1 MTISDEMY
9 RRIIEAVPEGI
20 WVVDSEGK
28 TLFSNRRMSEILGVD
43 FESMPEQSCF
53 GYVYPDELADA
64 QRHFA
69 RTMAGDRQPFDFRL
83 RRGDG
88 SPIWVSISCMPVR
101 GPDPA
106 IAPVGLLGL
115 FSDISE
121 RRQSEALLRESEK
134 RFRFLVDVAPV
145 MVWVADQDKLCTD
158 FNKPWLDFT
167 GRSLQQELGHGWT
180 SGVHPED
187 LDRCFASY
195 FTSFDAR
202 HDFRMEYRLR
212 RADGEYRWVLD
223 SGTPF
228 YREGEFA
235 GYIGTCID
243 VTEQK
248 LIAERTRAE
257 AALRESEERQKFLL
271 TLSDALRPLGEPI
284 SIQET
289 ATRLVGEYLTL
300 DGCGY
305 GEVDLSGETFTV
317 DRDYAAPG
325 VQSFAG
331 TFRIRNFGNVVTE
344 RCRAGQ
350 NTAVADALTDP
361 LAATPDGIDKYGRVD
376 IRAFVAIPVLKD
388 AQLKALFFGY
398 SLAVR
403 NWTRLESEL
412 MADVADRTWSAVE
425 RARGEAELRKSEER
439 LRLAAHAAR
448 FGTYDVDLVAN
459 TVYWSPELRAIIGV
473 PSDAPEKGA
482 REVPDFVHPED
493 RGRVA
498 AMFSRVFDP
507 DGGGA
512 VLDEHRII
520 RPDGSVRWVQIRGQ
534 TQFAGEGESGRP
546 VRHAGVLLDIT
557 ERKRDEERLR
567 QTQKLESVGLLAGGI
582 AHDFNNLLTG
592 IVGYAS
598 LVLDE
603 IPPGPAAKIREVI
616 AGAERAAHLTRQLL
630 AYSGKGQFKVQDVDV
645 SRAVQEIADLAQ
657 FSIPKSVQL
666 SVNVEKRLPLV
677 RMDPGQ
683 LQQILMNLVI
693 NAGEAVGEGV
703 PGRITVGTSMRDL
716 ETAFTDAR
724 GEQVAAGR
732 YVCVEI
738 SDTGEGISEEGK
750 GRIFEPF
757 YTTKFPGRGLGLAAV
772 EGILRAQRG
781 GITIESVRGA
791 GSSFRIFL
799 PAAENSPRTTVPFGK
814 TGDSGTV
821 LVVDDERSV
830 RDFIGEALRRHGYRV
845 LLASDGREALAIC
858 ENGEEKIDAVV
869 LDTIMPLMG
878 ANELLPL
885 IPGLRPNLRV
895 LLTSGYSESEAR
907 RLCVDYPA
915 VDFIGKPYTAHQISK
930 AVEKLLERREGEQ
943 NRQLS
948 VE

>member
-28 TLFSNRRMSEILGVD
+28 TIFSNRRMAEILGVE
-43 FESMPEQSCF
+43 FESMPERSCF
-53 GYVYPDELADA
+53 SCVFPDELAEA
-64 QRHFA
+64 QSHFA
-69 RTMAGDRQPFDFRL
+69 RTLTGDGRPFDFRL

-101 GPDPA
+101 GPEPA
-106 IAPVGLLGL
+106 SAPLGLLGL
-115 FSDISE
+115 FSDVSE
-121 RRQSEALLRESEK
+121 RKRSEALLRESEK
-134 RFRFLVDVAPV
+134 RFRLLVDVAPV
-145 MVWVADQDKLCTD
+145 MVWVAGQDKLCTD

-167 GRSLQQELGHGWT
+167 GRSLQQELGNGWT
-180 SGVHPED
+180 SGVHPDD
-187 LDRCFASY
+187 LDRCMANY
-195 FTSFDAR
+195 LASFDAR
-202 HDFRMEYRLR
+202 RDFRMEYRLR

-223 SGTPF
+223 SGTPL

-235 GYIGTCID
+235 GYVGTCID

-248 LIAERTRAE
+248 LIAERTRAA

-271 TLSDALRPLGEPI
+271 TLSDSLRPLSEPI

-300 DGCGY
+300 DGCAY
-305 GEVDLSGETFTV
+305 GEADAPGETFTV
-317 DRDYAAPG
+317 DRDYTAPG
-325 VQSFAG
+325 VRSVAG
-331 TFRIRNFGNVVTE
+331 TLHIRDFGEAITE

-350 NTAVADALTDP
+350 YTTVADARTDP
-361 LAATPDGIDKYGRVD
+361 LAATPDGIDRHERAD

-388 AQLKALFFGY
+388 ARLKALFFGY
-398 SLAVR
+398 SVTVR

-425 RARGEAELRKSEER
+425 RARGETELRKSEER

-459 TVYWSPELRAIIGV
+459 TVYWSPELRAIIGL
-473 PSDAPEKGA
+473 PADTPEKGA
-482 REVPDFVHPED
+482 HEVPDFVHPED
-493 RGRVA
+493 RGRVE

-507 DGGGA
+507 EGGGM

-520 RPDGSVRWVQIRGQ
+520 RTDGSVRWVQIRGQ
-534 TQFAGEGESGRP
+534 TQFAGKAESGRP

-567 QTQKLESVGLLAGGI
+567 QSQKLESVGLLAGGI
-582 AHDFNNLLTG
+582 AHDFNNLLTA
-592 IVGYAS
+592 IMGYAS
-598 LVLDE
+598 LALVE
-603 IPPGPAAKIREVI
+603 VPPGPAAKIREVI

-630 AYSGKGQFKVQDVDV
+630 AYSGKGQFKVLDVDV
-645 SRAVQEIADLAQ
+645 SRAVQEIADLIQ

-703 PGRITVGTSMRDL
+703 PGRVTVGTSMRDV

-724 GEQVAAGR
+724 GEQLAAGR
-732 YVCVEI
+732 YVCIEI
-738 SDTGEGISEEGK
+738 SDTGEGISEEGRA
-750 GRIFEPF
+750 RIFEPF
-757 YTTKFPGRGLGLAAV
+757 YTTKFTGRGLGLAAV

-799 PAAENSPRTTVPFGK
+799 PPAQDSATMTAPFGE
-814 TGDSGTV
+814 TGDFGTV

-830 RDFIGEALRRHGYRV
+830 REFIGEALRKSGYRV

-869 LDTIMPLMG
+869 LDTVMPLMG
-878 ANELLPL
+878 ARELLPL

-895 LLTSGYSESEAR
+895 LLTSGYSELEAR

-915 VDFIGKPYTAHQISK
+915 ADFIGKPYTAHQISE
-930 AVEKLLERREGEQ
+930 AVERLLERREGEQ
-943 NRQLS
+943 NRRLK

>member
-28 TLFSNRRMSEILGVD
+28 TIFSNRRMAEILGID

-53 GYVYPDELADA
+53 GCVFPDELADA

-69 RTMAGDRQPFDFRL
+69 RTLAGDSRPFDFRL

-101 GPDPA
+101 DPDPA
-106 IAPVGLLGL
+106 TAPLGLLGL

-121 RRQSEALLRESEK
+121 RKQSEALLRESEK
-134 RFRFLVDVAPV
+134 RLRLLVDVAPV
-145 MVWVADQDKLCTD
+145 MVWVAGQDKLCTD

-167 GRSLQQELGHGWT
+167 GRSLQQELGNGWT

-187 LDRCFASY
+187 LDQCLANY
-195 FTSFDAR
+195 LTSFDAR
-202 HDFRMEYRLR
+202 RDFRMEYRLR
-212 RADGEYRWVLD
+212 RADGEYRWILD
-223 SGTPF
+223 SGTPL

-235 GYIGTCID
+235 GYVGTCID

-289 ATRLVGEYLTL
+289 ATQLVGEYLTL
-300 DGCGY
+300 DGCAY
-305 GEVDLSGETFTV
+305 GEVDVSGETFTV
-317 DRDYAAPG
+317 ERDYTAPG

-331 TFRIRNFGNVVTE
+331 TLRIQDFGEVVTD

-350 NTAVADALTDP
+350 NTTVADARTDP

-388 AQLKALFFGY
+388 ARLKALFFGY
-398 SLAVR
+398 SRAVR

-459 TVYWSPELRAIIGV
+459 TVYWSPELRAIIGL
-473 PSDAPEKGA
+473 PADAPAKGA

-493 RGRVA
+493 RGHVE

-507 DGGGA
+507 DGGGI

-534 TQFAGEGESGRP
+534 TQFAGEAESRRP

-567 QTQKLESVGLLAGGI
+567 QSQKLESVGLLAGGI

-598 LVLDE
+598 LVMDE

-645 SRAVQEIADLAQ
+645 SRAVQEIADLVQ

-703 PGRITVGTSMRDL
+703 PGRITVGTSMRDV

-732 YVCVEI
+732 YVCIEI

-757 YTTKFPGRGLGLAAV
+757 YTTKFTGRGLGLAAV

-791 GSSFRIFL
+791 GSSFRVFL
-799 PAAENSPRTTVPFGK
+799 PAAENSARATVPFGE
-814 TGDSGTV
+814 TGDFGTV

-830 RDFIGEALRRHGYRV
+830 RDFIGEALRRNGYRV

-878 ANELLPL
+878 ARELLPL

-915 VDFIGKPYTAHQISK
+915 ADFIGKPYTAHQISK
-930 AVEKLLERREGEQ
+930 AVEKLLERRDGEQ

>member
-1 MTISDEMY
+1 VTISDEMY

-28 TLFSNRRMSEILGVD
+28 TLFSNRRMAEILGVD
-43 FESMPEQSCF
+43 FESMPAQSCF
-53 GYVYPDELADA
+53 GCVFPEELADA

-69 RTMAGDRQPFDFRL
+69 RALSGDSQPFDFRL

-101 GPDPA
+101 GVGPA
-106 IAPVGLLGL
+106 AAPVGLLGL
-115 FSDISE
+115 FSDISQ
-121 RRQSEALLRESEK
+121 RKQSEALLRESEE

-145 MVWVADQDKLCTD
+145 MVWVAGQDKLCTD

-167 GRSLQQELGHGWT
+167 GRSLQQELGNGWS

-187 LDRCFASY
+187 LDQCMAHY
-195 FTSFDAR
+195 ITSFDAR
-202 HDFRMEYRLR
+202 RDFRMEYRLR

-223 SGTPF
+223 SGMPF
-228 YREGEFA
+228 YREGEFS
-235 GYIGTCID
+235 GYVGTCID
-243 VTEQK
+243 ITEQK
-248 LIAERTRAE
+248 LLAERTRAE

-271 TLSDALRPLGEPI
+271 ALSDALRPLGEPI

-289 ATRLVGEYLTL
+289 ATQLVAEYLAL
-300 DGCGY
+300 DGCAY
-305 GEVDLSGETFTV
+305 GEVDVSEETFTV
-317 DRDYAAPG
+317 DREYKASG
-325 VQSFAG
+325 VQSFVGAH
-331 TFRIRNFGNVVTE
+331 RIQDFGQIVID
-344 RCRAGQ
+344 RCRAGL
-350 NTAVADALTDP
+350 NTTISDALTDP
-361 LAATPDGIDKYGRVD
+361 LAATPDGIDKYVRVD

-388 AQLKALFFGY
+388 ARLRALLFGY
-398 SLAVR
+398 SRAVR

-448 FGTYDVDLVAN
+448 FGTYDVDLVTN
-459 TVYWSPELRAIIGV
+459 TVYWSSELREIVGV
-473 PSDAPEKGA
+473 PADAPAPPA
-482 REVPDFVHPED
+482 RHVPDFVHPED
-493 RGRVA
+493 RGRVD
-498 AMFSRVFDP
+498 AMFSRVFDS
-507 DGGGA
+507 GGT

-534 TQFAGEGESGRP
+534 TQFAGEAESGRA
-546 VRHAGVLLDIT
+546 VRHAGVMLDIT

-567 QTQKLESVGLLAGGI
+567 QSQKLESVGLLAGGI

-598 LVLDE
+598 LVLEE

-630 AYSGKGQFKVQDVDV
+630 AYSGKGQFKVEDVDV
-645 SRAVQEIADLAQ
+645 ARAVEEIADLAR

-703 PGRITVGTSMRDL
+703 PGRITVGTSMRDI

-724 GEQVAAGR
+724 GEQVAPGR
-732 YVCVEI
+732 YVCIEI
-738 SDTGEGISEEGK
+738 SDTGEGIREEDK
-750 GRIFEPF
+750 RRIFEPF
-757 YTTKFPGRGLGLAAV
+757 YTTKFTGRGLGLAAV
-772 EGILRAQRG
+772 EGILRAQRC
-781 GITIESVRGA
+781 GITIESARGA
-791 GSSFRIFL
+791 GSCFRIFL
-799 PAAENSPRTTVPFGK
+799 PAAENSARATVQLGQ
-814 TGDSGTV
+814 TGDFGTV

-830 RDFIGEALRRHGYRV
+830 RDFIGEALRRNGYRV

-858 ENGEEKIDAVV
+858 ENGEEKIDAMV

-878 ANELLPL
+878 AKELLAL
-885 IPGLRPNLRV
+885 IPGIRPNLRV
-895 LLTSGYSESEAR
+895 LLTSGYSESEVR

-915 VDFIGKPYTAHQISK
+915 TDFIGKPYTAHQISK
-930 AVEKLLERREGEQ
+930 AVENLLERREGRR
-943 NRQLS
+943 NRQLPL
-948 VE
+948 

>member
-1 MTISDEMY
+1 MY

-28 TLFSNRRMSEILGVD
+28 TIFSNRRMAEILGID

-53 GYVYPDELADA
+53 GCVFPGELADA

-69 RTMAGDRQPFDFRL
+69 RTLAGDRQPFDFRL

-88 SPIWVSISCMPVR
+88 SPIWVSISCMPVP
-101 GPDPA
+101 GPGPA
-106 IAPVGLLGL
+106 TAPLGLLGL

-121 RRQSEALLRESEK
+121 RKQSEALLQESEK
-134 RFRFLVDVAPV
+134 RFRLLVDVAPV
-145 MVWVADQDKLCTD
+145 MVWVAGQDKLCTD

-167 GRSLQQELGHGWT
+167 GRSLQQELGNGWT

-187 LDRCFASY
+187 LDQCVANY
-195 FTSFDAR
+195 LTSFDAR
-202 HDFRMEYRLR
+202 RDFRMEYRLR
-212 RADGEYRWVLD
+212 RADGEYRSILD

-228 YREGEFA
+228 FREGEFT
-235 GYIGTCID
+235 GYVGTCID

-248 LIAERTRAE
+248 RIAERTRAE

-271 TLSDALRPLGEPI
+271 TLSDALRPLSKPI

-300 DGCGY
+300 DGCAY
-305 GEVDLSGETFTV
+305 GEADLSGAAFTV
-317 DRDYAAPG
+317 DRDYTAPG
-325 VQSFAG
+325 VPSFAG
-331 TFRIRNFGNVVTE
+331 ILRLEDFGKVVTD

-350 NTAVADALTDP
+350 NTTVADAGADP
-361 LAATPDGIDKYGRVD
+361 STATPDGIDKYGRAD
-376 IRAFVAIPVLKD
+376 IQAFVVIPVVKD
-388 AQLKALFFGY
+388 ARLKALFFGY
-398 SLAVR
+398 SLTVR

-459 TVYWSPELRAIIGV
+459 TVYWSPELRAIIGLPADTPV
-473 PSDAPEKGA
+473 KGV

-493 RGRVA
+493 RGRVE

-507 DGGGA
+507 DGGGM

-520 RPDGSVRWVQIRGQ
+520 RTDGSVRWVQVRGQ
-534 TQFAGEGESGRP
+534 TQFAGEAESGRP

-567 QTQKLESVGLLAGGI
+567 QSQKLESVGLLAGGI
-582 AHDFNNLLTG
+582 AHEFNNLLTG
-592 IVGYAS
+592 IMGHAS

-603 IPPGPAAKIREVI
+603 IPPGPAEKIREVI
-616 AGAERAAHLTRQLL
+616 AGAQRAAHLTRQLL
-630 AYSGKGQFKVQDVDV
+630 AYSGKGQSTIQDVDV
-645 SRAVQEIADLAQ
+645 SQAVQEIADLVQ

-703 PGRITVGTSMRDL
+703 PGRITVGTSMRDI
-716 ETAFTDAR
+716 ETVFTDAR

-732 YVCVEI
+732 YVCIEI
-738 SDTGEGISEEGK
+738 SDTGEGISEENK

-757 YTTKFPGRGLGLAAV
+757 FTTKFTGRGLGLAAV

-781 GITIESVRGA
+781 GITIESVHGA

-799 PAAENSPRTTVPFGK
+799 PAAQNSARTSVQFGE
-814 TGDSGTV
+814 TGDFGTV

-830 RDFIGEALRRHGYRV
+830 RDFIGEALRKNGYRV

-878 ANELLPL
+878 AKELLPL

-907 RLCVDYPA
+907 RLCADYPEA
-915 VDFIGKPYTAHQISK
+915 DFIGKPYTAHQISK
-930 AVEKLLERREGEQ
+930 AVEKLLERRDGEQ
-943 NRQLS
+943 NRQTP